1 MIKKLASVPH
11 YGTAGVYLCSGI
23 ANINDMEYQEP
34 RMNESTET
42 IGFVECRM
50 KGNAAK
56 WVMQLPYPQCYFQVH
71 EFESTQHYLDT
82 LGKSQQWV
90 HTQVGSRYMALTFNG
105 CMMHYAFDQSKAS
118 DRARQLIDTLKEAA
132 KWYDGYLVEQES

>member
-1 MIKKLASVPH
+1 MVK
-11 YGTAGVYLCSGI
+11 
-23 ANINDMEYQEP
+23 
-34 RMNESTET
+34 MNESAEN

-90 HTQVGSRYMALTFNG
+90 HAQVGSRTMALTFNG
-105 CMMHYAFDQSKAS
+105 CMMQYAFGQDDDSE
-118 DRARQLIDTLKEAA
+118 RAQQLIATLKEAA
-132 KWYDGYLVEQES
+132 RWYDGYLKEKENE

>member
-1 MIKKLASVPH
+1 MKQ
-11 YGTAGVYLCSGI
+11 GTTP
-23 ANINDMEYQEP
+23 EEP
-34 RMNESTET
+34 KMNRRSTPEGAKVNESAEN

-50 KGNAAK
+50 KGNEAK

-90 HTQVGSRYMALTFNG
+90 HAQVGSRTMALTFNG
-105 CMMHYAFDQSKAS
+105 CMMHYAFDQSNANE
-118 DRARQLIDTLKEAA
+118 RARQLIDTLKEAA
-132 KWYDGYLVEQES
+132 KWYDGYLEEQENE

>member
-1 MIKKLASVPH
+1 MKQ
-11 YGTAGVYLCSGI
+11 GTTP
-23 ANINDMEYQEP
+23 EEP
-34 RMNESTET
+34 KMNESAEN

-90 HTQVGSRYMALTFNG
+90 HAQVGSRMMALTFNG
-105 CMMHYAFDQSKAS
+105 CMMHYAFGQDDAME
-118 DRARQLIDTLKEAA
+118 RGRYLIDTLKEAA
-132 KWYDGYLVEQES
+132 KWYDGYLEEQKNEW